1 MWYVI
6 QTVSGKEQ
14 SCAGIC
20 RARIDSSLYN
30 KIFVPMYIDKL
41 HLKGKWHDVKKILF
55 PGYFFIDTDDIEP
68 VLEIIAGIELF
79 TKILK
84 NADKVAPIY
93 DEEKRFLQS
102 MMNEENVIYC
112 STGFIIS
119 EKICITEGP
128 LRNHYGL
135 IKKIDRHRRIAK
147 LEINFFGRLTPVE
160 VGLEVLAR
168 LSEEEFRELKERNM
182 GLYPENMGRIQGREV
197 KQTPGHSKV
206 KIMSGVFA
214 GMCGIFQSGNT
225 EKDEWHVKV
234 KLFDTPTDV
243 VFSRKEISFCNE

>member
-30 KIFVPMYIDKL
+30 RIFVPMYIDKL
-41 HLKGKWHDVKKILF
+41 HFKGKWHDVKKVLF
-55 PGYFFIDTDDIEP
+55 PGYFFIDTEEIDAVSDI
-68 VLEIIAGIELF
+68 ISGIELF
-79 TKILK
+79 AKILK
-84 NADKVAPIY
+84 NAEKPSPIHS
-93 DEEKRFLQS
+93 EEKNFLQS
-102 MMNEENVIYC
+102 MMDDEYIIHC
-112 STGFIIS
+112 SKGFIIG

-135 IKKIDRHRRIAK
+135 IRKIDRHRRTAN
-147 LEINFFGRLTPVE
+147 LEINFFGRMTPAE

-168 LSEEEFRELKERNM
+168 LTEDEFRELKEKSM
-182 GLYPENMGRIQGREV
+182 GIYCGNVSEKEIQP
-197 KQTPGHSKV
+197 KQKKLSHSKV
-206 KIMSGVFA
+206 NIKSGVFA
-214 GMCGIFQSGNT
+214 GMSGVFQSGNT

-234 KLFDTPTDV
+234 NLFDTPTEV
-243 VFSRKEISFCNE
+243 VFSREEISFCN